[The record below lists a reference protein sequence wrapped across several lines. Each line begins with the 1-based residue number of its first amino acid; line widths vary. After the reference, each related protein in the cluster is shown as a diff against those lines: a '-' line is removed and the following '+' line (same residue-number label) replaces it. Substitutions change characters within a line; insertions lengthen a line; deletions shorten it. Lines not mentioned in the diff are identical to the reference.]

1 MSEHKEHNPVEQPT
15 QESEPS
21 VDVTS
26 LKKIDMSVADYDR
39 YAELYPDDPEITEL
53 YERYGITPG
62 EPMIV
67 SATDSEQPDRNIL
80 LVVAT
85 GEDSFTTNRSLTNE
99 LEARL
104 RESDR
109 GAERI
114 IPGDDIKEL
123 GEYALS
129 AAGIEAPNT
138 TPEDET
144 SERDLMEAKRIFE
157 EQLDRLSSEYA
168 GASNRHKNEIKTLAD
183 DLSAK
188 RSQLEDAS
196 ETAFRYLRSGVDQP
210 DRIRQVVALAIEEL
224 TGVNRI
230 LGSTLRTVE
239 SGHTASSNLGSQAE
253 THKSDAGRVHG
264 EFRTHVGRI
273 VDEAPELDRE
283 ALEQADAETAEMT
296 IRQTVDAD
304 RLKEAA
310 LEIGTALRQVEE
322 DVDEAKRRTRNILGR
337 LEDVRGSVGRGRLD
351 SSEYENIVRSAG
363 ALARDLQDHMAIRR
377 LAALAKGL

>member
-1 MSEHKEHNPVEQPT
+1 MSEREDYNSVEQPT
-15 QESEPS
+15 QESES
-21 VDVTS
+21 LVDVTS

-39 YAELYPDDPEITEL
+39 YAELYPDDPELTEL
-53 YERYGITPG
+53 YERYSITPG

-67 SATDSEQPDRNIL
+67 SATDPEQPDKSIL

-104 RESDR
+104 RDIDD

-114 IPGDDIKEL
+114 IPSDDIKEL
-123 GEYALS
+123 GGHALS

-138 TPEDET
+138 TPEHET
-144 SERDLMEAKRIFE
+144 SERDLMDAKSIFE

-168 GASNRHKNEIKTLAD
+168 GASSHYKNEIKALAD

-188 RSQLEDAS
+188 RNQLEDAS
-196 ETAFRYLRSGVDQP
+196 ETAFRYLRSAVDQP
-210 DRIRQVVALAIEEL
+210 DRVRQAVALAIEEL
-224 TGVNRI
+224 SGVNRI
-230 LGSTLRTVE
+230 LGSALKTVE
-239 SGHTASSNLGSQAE
+239 SGHTASSSLGSQAE
-253 THKSDAGRVHG
+253 THKNGTGRVHG
-264 EFRTHVGRI
+264 EYRTEVARI
-273 VDEAPELDRE
+273 VDEAPELDRA

-296 IRQTVDAD
+296 TRQAVDAD
-304 RLKEAA
+304 RLKEAV
-310 LEIGTALRQVEE
+310 LGLGTALRQVEE
-322 DVDEAKRRTRNILGR
+322 DVNETRRRTRNILGR

-351 SSEYENIVRSAG
+351 SSEYESIVRSAS

>member
-1 MSEHKEHNPVEQPT
+1 MSEHEEYNSVEQHT
-15 QESEPS
+15 QDSEPS
-21 VDVTS
+21 IDVTS

-39 YAELYPDDPEITEL
+39 YAELYPDDPELTEL
-53 YERYGITPG
+53 YERYSITPG

-67 SATDSEQPDRNIL
+67 SATDPEQPEKNIL

-104 RESDR
+104 HDIDE

-114 IPGDDIKEL
+114 IPGDGIKEL
-123 GEYALS
+123 GEHALS
-129 AAGIEAPNT
+129 AAGVEAPNA
-138 TPEDET
+138 TPEHET
-144 SERDLMEAKRIFE
+144 SERDLMEAKRTFE
-157 EQLDRLSSEYA
+157 EQLNKLSTEYA
-168 GASNRHKNEIKTLAD
+168 GTSNLYKNEIKTLAD
-183 DLSAK
+183 NLSAK
-188 RSQLEDAS
+188 RNQLEDAS

-224 TGVNRI
+224 SGVNRI
-230 LGSTLRTVE
+230 LGSALRTVE

-253 THKSDAGRVHG
+253 THRSDAGRVHG
-264 EFRTHVGRI
+264 EFRMGVGRI
-273 VDEAPELDRE
+273 VDEAPELDRA

-296 IRQTVDAD
+296 MRQTVDAD

-322 DVDEAKRRTRNILGR
+322 DVDATRQRTRNILGR
-337 LEDVRGSVGRGRLD
+337 LEDVRGSVSRGRLD
-351 SSEYENIVRSAG
+351 SSEYESIVRSVSV
-363 ALARDLQDHMAIRR
+363 LARELQDHMAIRR